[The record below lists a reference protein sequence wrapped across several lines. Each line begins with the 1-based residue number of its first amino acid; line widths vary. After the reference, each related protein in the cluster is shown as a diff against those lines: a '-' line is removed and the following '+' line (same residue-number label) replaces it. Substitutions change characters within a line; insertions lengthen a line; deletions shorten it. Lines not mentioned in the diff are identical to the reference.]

1 MKAPAG
7 LFLMA
12 QILAMLD
19 ASQKRKLIMLHNK
32 DKIRLNEIGNFLK
45 ESWCIDGSVK
55 FNGFDK
61 LAKTNVD
68 VITFELTDSVRGKF
82 LVSISKLS

>member
-1 MKAPAG
+1 
-7 LFLMA
+7 
-12 QILAMLD
+12 
-19 ASQKRKLIMLHNK
+19 MLHDK
-32 DKIRLNEIGNFLK
+32 DKIRLNEIENFLK
-45 ESWCIDGSVK
+45 ESWCIDGSAK

-68 VITFELTDSVRGKF
+68 VTTFELTDSVRGKF